1 MSKEITNI
9 PCPCEVEVEKYLRKW
24 ETLGNY
30 VLQEKAIVEIFAQR
44 PTNQMI
50 EDVLIKVCLLN
61 DFYSTNILDTF
72 RVAKHILN
80 LDIDK
85 RLKAGNLGL
94 INDIA
99 IVTMKNG
106 KSRNFYSFASKYC
119 AHHQAD
125 VYAIFDS
132 FVQKDLLYFA
142 KKDKF
147 CEFKRDDLKNYKEF
161 SRILREFIKFYNL
174 KRYSLRQI
182 DQYLWLLG
190 KEYL

>member
-1 MSKEITNI
+1 M
-9 PCPCEVEVEKYLRKW
+9 
-24 ETLGNY
+24 
-30 VLQEKAIVEIFAQR
+30 EIFAQR

-85 RLKAGNLGL
+85 RLKAGDLGL

-99 IVTMKNG
+99 IVTMKSS

-119 AHHQAD
+119 AHHQANI
-125 VYAIFDS
+125 YAIFDF
-132 FVQKDLLYFA
+132 FVQKKIFYTLQKKINFA
-142 KKDKF
+142 NSS
-147 CEFKRDDLKNYKEF
+147 EMT
-161 SRILREFIKFYNL
+161 
-174 KRYSLRQI
+174 
-182 DQYLWLLG
+182 
-190 KEYL
+190 

>member
-1 MSKEITNI
+1 MNKEIANI
-9 PCPCEVEVEKYLRKW
+9 PRPCEAEVEKYLRKW
-24 ETLGNY
+24 KTLGNY

-44 PTNQMI
+44 PRNQAI

-72 RVAKHILN
+72 KVAKHILN

-85 RLKAGNLGL
+85 RLKAGDLDL

-106 KSRNFYSFASKYC
+106 KSRNFYSFSSKYC

-147 CEFKRDDLKNYKEF
+147 CEFKRNDLKNYKEF
-161 SRILREFIKFYNL
+161 SRILQEFIKFYDL

>member
-1 MSKEITNI
+1 M
-9 PCPCEVEVEKYLRKW
+9 RKW
-24 ETLGNY
+24 EALGNY

-85 RLKAGNLGL
+85 RLKAGDLGL
-94 INDIA
+94 INNIA

-119 AHHQAD
+119 SHHQAD

-147 CEFKRDDLKNYKEF
+147 CEFKRDNLKNYKEF